1 MRRPTIS
8 KKATLEQIIVLSYI
22 AIDRLY
28 TITYYENIMA
38 ARDDINK
45 GHFEEL
51 LRYEIECFNE
61 LNERIHE
68 LNETLIF

>member
-1 MRRPTIS
+1 MKRPGLKDKS
-8 KKATLEQIIVLSYI
+8 TLEQIIVLSYV
-22 AIDRLY
+22 AIDKIY
-28 TITYYENIMA
+28 TIKYYENVLEL
-38 ARDDINK
+38 RKDINR

-51 LRYEIECFNE
+51 LKYEIECFNE